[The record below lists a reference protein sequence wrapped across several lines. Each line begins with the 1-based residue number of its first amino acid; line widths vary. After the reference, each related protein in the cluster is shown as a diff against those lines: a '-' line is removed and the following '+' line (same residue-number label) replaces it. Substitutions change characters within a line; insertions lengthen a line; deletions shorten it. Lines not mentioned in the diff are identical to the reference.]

1 MDCMHPNVVAGLH
14 LFFVQS
20 AAIAHFACGGQGLVP
35 VLWKDQSIA
44 ITGLQLSSISSHTRF
59 LSSDPLLRLPSAQ
72 NYRAPSLFCPLRS
85 LSWWVGSE
93 DKPENYLQ
101 SICSDCND
109 LELQGSLPVLSLER
123 LLLVGKAD
131 RSDACP
137 YIVSGAADLVISRT
151 LSVLPVIRF
160 ASWGYSEIS
169 VCSYLPL
176 SPGQKSLWSGAGPCQ
191 GYLYTAKLVALLWM
205 GSS

>member
-1 MDCMHPNVVAGLH
+1 MHPNVVAGLH

-93 DKPENYLQ
+93 DKPENYLLPCL
-101 SICSDCND
+101 I
-109 LELQGSLPVLSLER
+109 LQV
-123 LLLVGKAD
+123 V
-131 RSDACP
+131 
-137 YIVSGAADLVISRT
+137 V
-151 LSVLPVIRF
+151 
-160 ASWGYSEIS
+160 
-169 VCSYLPL
+169 
-176 SPGQKSLWSGAGPCQ
+176 AGPAPLQSDFCP
-191 GYLYTAKLVALLWM
+191 GER
-205 GSS
+205 GR